1 MRRCWWKSLKSLW
14 MCCRSNNKGLIFVPK
29 IFYICQKFLPP
40 FFDLISR
47 RKRRRLSLSDTVLAV
62 TWLGIHR
69 IFRNS
74 NTVHSLQVHHQ
85 HLILLK
91 LNKTS
96 HGVHLIPTKPL
107 FILIIIPTIRLTAQ
121 AVHRA
126 LPWLRLKVRLNIDPT
141 SKSLA

>member
-1 MRRCWWKSLKSLW
+1 

-96 HGVHLIPTKPL
+96 QGVHLIPTKPL
-107 FILIIIPTIRLTAQ
+107 FILIIIPTIRLTVQ
-121 AVHRA
+121 YRRFIERYPGSVSKFVSISTPHPRV
-126 LPWLRLKVRLNIDPT
+126 WLR
-141 SKSLA
+141 